1 MKMRLLAYLLPI
13 YCKSFPI
20 FCIFRPFFLYIFQK
34 SLYYYPYIYLH
45 LQPGRV
51 FTIFLTSFQLLQ
63 KRSSFLLTF
72 FLQYASLER
81 LLSHLDLQTRT
92 VFTLRFHVLSI
103 LYDIRVLC
111 ASGTCLAPTE
121 AERRKDC
128 GSATHGT
135 IRRHHSW

>member
-1 MKMRLLAYLLPI
+1 MKMRLLAYLLLI

-20 FCIFRPFFLYIFQK
+20 FCVFCPFFLYIFQNFVYCY
-34 SLYYYPYIYLH
+34 LYIYLY

-111 ASGTCLAPTE
+111 ASGTCLASTE
-121 AERRKDC
+121 AECRRR
-128 GSATHGT
+128 SA
-135 IRRHHSW
+135 

>member
-1 MKMRLLAYLLPI
+1 MKMRLLAYLLLI

-20 FCIFRPFFLYIFQK
+20 FYIFRPFFLCIFRK
-34 SLYYYPYIYLH
+34 FLHYYPYIHLH

-111 ASGTCLAPTE
+111 ASGICLASTK
-121 AERRKDC
+121 AERRRR
-128 GSATHGT
+128 SA
-135 IRRHHSW
+135 